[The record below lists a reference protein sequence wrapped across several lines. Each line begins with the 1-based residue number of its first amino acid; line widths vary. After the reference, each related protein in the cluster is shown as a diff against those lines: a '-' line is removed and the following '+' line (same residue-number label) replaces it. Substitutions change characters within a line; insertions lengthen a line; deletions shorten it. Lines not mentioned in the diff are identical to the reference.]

1 MHLIKRYRKLL
12 LILLLTV
19 GVVCSCCSCATTSAT
34 SFDGTQPKPD
44 SLTQKLFSED
54 YDAVLCM
61 TLSTASACET
71 SDTICRSYSRC
82 VNERLSDSVITR
94 HEWLEMLFDALDIE
108 VTSGLDYYYTRFVD
122 RNYFD
127 GTDHVLTAVDKGVIG
142 PGGTELDPDAAATR
156 QYVSTTLVNAAGYNF
171 KHKLTCKDAGIV
183 KDKKQ
188 AATSLYLEY
197 LTLDE
202 NGMFNPYKAITES
215 EAQYIAGEL
224 ENLRKLK
231 GKSLLTFGD
240 SIMHGDG
247 NDFIGIADL
256 VAQRYMMKSKDYSKG
271 GATFGYAKKRQQIS
285 NQILAAISE
294 HETADVILIDGGTN
308 DMHKVKAGS
317 VSEDFNYGEH
327 GRVDYASGMEY
338 AFGLLKDNY
347 PNTPVVYIR
356 AHDMVYTNEA
366 NELYYGSLALK
377 ICDKWDVNTIDMFAD
392 SEFDGHDAEIVKKY
406 TVATDRRPNGDSV
419 HPNKDG
425 YYKFYIPMVVSKI
438 LELV

>member
-1 MHLIKRYRKLL
+1 MHLVKRYRKLL

-19 GVVCSCCSCATTSAT
+19 GVICSCCSCATTSAT
-34 SFDGTQPKPD
+34 SYDSPQSATD
-44 SLTQKLFSED
+44 SLSQKLSQEN
-54 YDAVLCM
+54 YGSVLSI
-61 TLSTASACET
+61 TLSQADICDT
-71 SDTICRSYSRC
+71 SNTICRGYSRY
-82 VNERLSDSVITR
+82 VDEHLSSMVITR
-94 HEWLEMLFDALDIE
+94 HEWLEILFDALDIE
-108 VTSGLDYYYTRFVD
+108 VTSELDYYYTRFTD
-122 RNYFD
+122 RDFFD
-127 GTDHVLTAVDKGVIG
+127 GKDYVMTAVDKGIIG
-142 PGGTELDPDAAATR
+142 PGGTKLDPNAMATR

-171 KHKLTCKDAGIV
+171 KHKLVCKDKKLV

-197 LTLDE
+197 LKLDE
-202 NGMFNPYKAITES
+202 NGMFNPYKGITDS
-215 EAQYIAGEL
+215 EVQYIAGEL
-224 ENLRKLK
+224 KNLNKLK
-231 GKSLLTFGD
+231 GKTILSFGD

-256 VAQRYMMKSKDYSKG
+256 IAQRYMMKSKDYSKG
-271 GATFGYAKKRQQIS
+271 GATFGYAEKRQQIS
-285 NQILAAISE
+285 NQILAAISD

-317 VSEDFNYGEH
+317 MADDFNYGSH

-347 PNTPVVYIR
+347 PDVPAIYIR

-366 NELYYGSLALK
+366 NELYYGSLALN
-377 ICDKWDVNTIDMFAD
+377 ICDKWNISTVDMFTD
-392 SEFDGHDAEIVKKY
+392 SDFDGHDADIQKKY
-406 TVATDRRPNGDSV
+406 TVATDRRPYGDSV

-425 YYKFYIPMVVSKI
+425 YYKFYIPMVVNNI